1 MQIKHQKRNSGTK
14 QNTTN
19 PWGCIKTLQE
29 KCIVLSDYIKCQ
41 GQHKNDLIKQ
51 LKNLDKEEQIKSKSS
66 YQQEIIKIRA
76 EKQLNRNKEKY
87 KKKSTNLSWF
97 FEKMNKL
104 NEFLV
109 QVTKREDSNEQI
121 HR

>member
-1 MQIKHQKRNSGTK
+1 M
-14 QNTTN
+14 
-19 PWGCIKTLQE
+19 
-29 KCIVLSDYIKCQ
+29 
-41 GQHKNDLIKQ
+41 KQ

-109 QVTKREDSNEQI
+109 QVTKRK
-121 HR
+121 RGLK